1 MNSKEPKMK
10 IQKLL
15 LAAAL
20 AAGGVAFA
28 QTPAATPAETP
39 AATPAAPAKAA
50 PHKMVKHKAAAH
62 KRSEHM
68 AAAHEAPMSEADQM
82 KSREERMAAA
92 YSDFKSGRPEQTPP
106 AMRQEAT
113 KHHPRKGG
121 MHRPAQNKK
130 AEGAK

>member
-1 MNSKEPKMK
+1 MK

-15 LAAAL
+15 LAAVL

-28 QTPAATPAETP
+28 QTPAAAPAETP

-50 PHKMVKHKAAAH
+50 PHKMVKHKKAAAH

-68 AAAHEAPMSEADQM
+68 AAAHEMPMSEADQM
-82 KSREERMAAA
+82 KSREDRMSAA
-92 YSDFKSGRPEQTPP
+92 YTDFKNGRPEQAPP
-106 AMRQEAT
+106 AMHHET
-113 KHHPRKGG
+113 MKHHPRKGG
-121 MHRPAQNKK
+121 VHRPAQNKK